1 MSYEVRV
8 VDEFQKDVKKLYKK
22 YRSIKKNIFELIEKL
37 EEDYAIGIDLGNNL
51 YKIRVKN
58 SDIGGKSGGYRV
70 IYYTRL
76 SNERIY
82 LLTIYSKTQKESIDV
97 KILEPILNRLEKIK
111 DEVKK

>member
-8 VDEFQKDVKKLYKK
+8 VDEFKKDVKKLFKK
-22 YRSIKKNIFELIEKL
+22 YRSIKTDILELIEKL
-37 EEDYAIGIDLGNNL
+37 EEDYSIGIDLGSNL

-76 SNERIY
+76 TNDRVY
-82 LLTIYSKTQKESIDV
+82 LLTIFSKTQKENIDV
-97 KILEPILNRLEKIK
+97 KSLKPIVDKIELE
-111 DEVKK
+111 D

>member
-8 VDEFQKDVKKLYKK
+8 VDEFKKDVKKLLKK
-22 YRSIKKNIFELIEKL
+22 YRSIKTDILELIEKL
-37 EEDYAIGIDLGNNL
+37 EEDYTIGIDLGSNL

-76 SNERIY
+76 AKERVY
-82 LLTIYSKTQKESIDV
+82 LLTIFSKTQKENIDV
-97 KILEPILNRLEKIK
+97 KSLKPIVDKIELE
-111 DEVKK
+111 D

>member
-8 VDEFQKDVKKLYKK
+8 VDEFKKDVKKLFKK
-22 YRSIKKNIFELIEKL
+22 YRSIKTDILDLIEKL
-37 EEDYAIGIDLGNNL
+37 EEDYTIGIDLGSNL

-76 SNERIY
+76 TNDRVY
-82 LLTIYSKTQKESIDV
+82 LLTIFSKTQKENIDV
-97 KILEPILNRLEKIK
+97 KCLKPIVDKIELE
-111 DEVKK
+111 DF

>member
-8 VDEFQKDVKKLYKK
+8 VDEFKKDVKKLFKK
-22 YRSIKKNIFELIEKL
+22 YRSIKTDILDLIEKL
-37 EEDYAIGIDLGNNL
+37 EEDYTIGIDLGSNL

-76 SNERIY
+76 TNDRVY
-82 LLTIYSKTQKESIDV
+82 LLTIFSKTQKENIDV
-97 KILEPILNRLEKIK
+97 KSLKPIVDKIELE
-111 DEVKK
+111 D

>member
-8 VDEFQKDVKKLYKK
+8 VDEFKKDVKKLFKK
-22 YRSIKKNIFELIEKL
+22 YRSIKIDILDLIEKL
-37 EEDYAIGIDLGNNL
+37 EKDYTIGIDLGSNL

-76 SNERIY
+76 TNDRVY
-82 LLTIYSKTQKESIDV
+82 LLTIFSKTQKENIDV
-97 KILEPILNRLEKIK
+97 KSLKPIVDKIELE
-111 DEVKK
+111 D

>member
-1 MSYEVRV
+1 MSYEIRV

-22 YRSIKKNIFELIEKL
+22 YRSIKKDIFDLIEKL
-37 EEDYAIGIDLGNNL
+37 EKDYSIGIDLGNGL

-76 SNERIY
+76 LNEQIY
-82 LLTIYSKTQKESIDV
+82 LVTIYSKTQKESIDV
-97 KILEPILNRLEKIK
+97 KSLEPILGRLEKMQ
-111 DEVKK
+111 

>member
-8 VDEFQKDVKKLYKK
+8 VDEFKKDVKKLFKK
-22 YRSIKKNIFELIEKL
+22 YRSIKTDILDLIEKL
-37 EEDYAIGIDLGNNL
+37 EEDYTIGIDLGSNL

-76 SNERIY
+76 TNDRVY
-82 LLTIYSKTQKESIDV
+82 LLTIFSKTQKENIDV
-97 KILEPILNRLEKIK
+97 KSLKPIVDKIEL
-111 DEVKK
+111 DDF

>member
-8 VDEFQKDVKKLYKK
+8 VDEFKKDVKKLFKK
-22 YRSIKKNIFELIEKL
+22 YRSIKTDILDLIEKL
-37 EEDYAIGIDLGNNL
+37 EEDYTIGIDLGSNL

-76 SNERIY
+76 TNGRVY
-82 LLTIYSKTQKESIDV
+82 LLTIFSKTQKENIDV
-97 KILEPILNRLEKIK
+97 KSLKPIVDKIEL
-111 DEVKK
+111 DDF

>member
-8 VDEFQKDVKKLYKK
+8 VDEFKKDVKKLFKK
-22 YRSIKKNIFELIEKL
+22 YRSIKTDILDLIEKL
-37 EEDYAIGIDLGNNL
+37 EEDYTIGIDLGSNL

-76 SNERIY
+76 TNDRIY
-82 LLTIYSKTQKESIDV
+82 LLTIFSKTQKENIDMKSLKPIV
-97 KILEPILNRLEKIK
+97 DKIELE
-111 DEVKK
+111 DF